1 MNSVSFACIS
11 DFSGDVKLRMAGPGC
26 SSIGSGAM
34 TELGPFRVNPDG
46 ETLWLN
52 EYAWNN
58 GKIWNCF
65 ALFALDENY

>member
-1 MNSVSFACIS
+1 
-11 DFSGDVKLRMAGPGC
+11 MAGPGC

-34 TELGPFRVNPDG
+34 AELGPFRVNPDG